1 MDDNFLAYLERLEI
15 LTFFSGYPLVYIIIM
30 VIAGNQSTK
39 SGIRNKL
46 PSLLPFAYALVG
58 ILFLGLQLRNLYPDY
73 SVESIRR
80 SIQQPYLKVWGLLAI
95 LFWIPAFGR
104 KRIWSL
110 IHSLVF
116 FFLLVKELF
125 YQQFQATSFD
135 NNIVK
140 NNMKIYT
147 ASLILN
153 LVALAVITVLYS
165 LLNYYNKKHS
175 RT

>member
-15 LTFFSGYPLVYIIIM
+15 LTFFSGYPLVYILM
-30 VIAGNQSTK
+30 LVITGNQSTK

-46 PSLLPFAYALVG
+46 PSLSPFAYALVG
-58 ILFLGLQLRNLYPDY
+58 ILYLGLQLRNLYPDY

-95 LFWIPAFGR
+95 LFWIPAIGP

-110 IHSLVF
+110 LHSLVF

-147 ASLILN
+147 ASFILN